1 MVGASMIFKAVDWSN
16 VSVIFAMINI
26 IGNIIICFKIK
37 PSDSLQKKI
46 IAAAVETL
54 ICFILSFISER
65 IIYFINN
72 R

>member
-37 PSDSLQKKI
+37 PSDSLQKK
-46 IAAAVETL
+46 
-54 ICFILSFISER
+54 
-65 IIYFINN
+65 
-72 R
+72 